1 MAKSNKPKGG
11 KKTLKQ
17 IETFTPFPAPGDD
30 LGFGHD
36 QAKLLD
42 GINTLLTAV
51 GEDPK
56 REGLIKTPGRF
67 LKAFRFLTAGYDK
80 SVDDVVNGALF
91 DATHSDMVIVRR
103 IEFYSLCEHH
113 LVPFFGQCHVGYIPK
128 KKIIGLSKMARI
140 VDVFARRL
148 QVQERLTNEIATT
161 LMDILQPEG
170 VGVVMEAQHMC
181 MMMRG
186 VEKQNS
192 STQTSSVLGE
202 FRNAS
207 TRAEFFNLLKMT

>member
-1 MAKSNKPKGG
+1 MPRPKTKSKEKSKCASFAPH
-11 KKTLKQ
+11 
-17 IETFTPFPAPGDD
+17 PAAAAAGA
-30 LGFGHD
+30 LGFGEHEG
-36 QAKLLD
+36 KLLE
-42 GINTLLTAV
+42 GVETLLKAI

-80 SVDDVVNGALF
+80 SVDEVVNGALF
-91 DATHSDMVIVRR
+91 EATHSDMVIVRR

-128 KKIIGLSKMARI
+128 KQIIGLSKMARI

-148 QVQERLTNEIATT
+148 QVQERLTHEVASS
-161 LMDILQPEG
+161 LMDILKPHG
-170 VGVVMEAQHMC
+170 VGVVIEAQHMC

-192 STQTSSVLGE
+192 STQTSSLLGE
-202 FRNAS
+202 FRNPS
-207 TRAEFFNLLKMT
+207 TRQEFFNLIKMT

>member
-1 MAKSNKPKGG
+1 MAARTKNKG
-11 KKTLKQ
+11 KQTAKLSTH
-17 IETFTPFPAPGDD
+17 PAYTEDF
-30 LGFGHD
+30 GFGEH
-36 QAKLLD
+36 QEKLLD
-42 GINTLLTAV
+42 GVGTLLTAI
-51 GEDPK
+51 GENPG
-56 REGLIKTPGRF
+56 REGLVRTPGRF
-67 LKAFRFLTAGYDK
+67 LKAFRFLTAGYQK
-80 SVDDVVNGALF
+80 SVDEVVNGALF

-161 LMDILQPEG
+161 LMDILKPEG

-202 FRNAS
+202 FRNPS
-207 TRAEFFNLLKMT
+207 TRQEFFNLLKMT

>member
-1 MAKSNKPKGG
+1 MAAK
-11 KKTLKQ
+11 
-17 IETFTPFPAPGDD
+17 EDTFEKNEKA
-30 LGFGHD
+30 
-36 QAKLLD
+36 LLQGVD
-42 GINTLLTAV
+42 TLLRSI

-56 REGLIKTPGRF
+56 REGLVKTPGRY
-67 LKAFRFLTAGYDK
+67 LKAFRFLTTGYDQSLEK
-80 SVDDVVNGALF
+80 LVNGALF
-91 DATHSDMVIVRR
+91 DSSSTDMVIVRR

-128 KKIIGLSKMARI
+128 KKIIGLSKIPRI
-140 VDVFARRL
+140 VDLFSRRL
-148 QVQERLTNEIATT
+148 QVQERLTSEIATT
-161 LMDILQPEG
+161 LMTVLKPHG

-202 FRNAS
+202 FRKPS
-207 TRAEFFNLLKMT
+207 TRQEFFNLIKMS